1 MPHPN
6 ASPVLLPDSIRQ
18 QLQRYPSAEH
28 ATRKL
33 LHLKN
38 ALTGD
43 PGVAQPLASTQPT
56 ERGRPRRPGQR
67 VSSEPPG
74 QRPSKA

>member
-1 MPHPN
+1 MPHPS
-6 ASPVLLPDSIRQ
+6 ASPAPLPDSIRQ

-38 ALTGD
+38 ALSGD
-43 PGVAQPLASTQPT
+43 PGVAPPLVSTPPT
-56 ERGRPRRPGQR
+56 ERGRRRHPVQR